1 MVIEKALRW
10 VVISGVFALPFII
23 LIVAQSMFFPFITGK
38 NFTFRII
45 VEIIAGAW
53 LALALVYP
61 TYRPR
66 RSWILGAFAIFV
78 LIMAIADAQGA
89 YPFKSFWSN
98 YERMDGWVTLIH
110 VLAYLVVASCVIN
123 SEKIWRLLF
132 QVSLGVSVFVGI
144 YGLLQIVG
152 YTALGQGGGA
162 GLTGRIDGTFGNPI
176 YLAIYML
183 FHIAIAALL
192 WLQMWNV
199 RLPGKRT
206 WSSLAYGGIILLDT
220 ATLLL
225 SGTRGTML
233 GLIGGALIAVLL
245 YAYFDGT
252 KKIRTIA
259 VALLVGVVVFGGVL
273 KLAKD
278 TPVVQSVGFLQ
289 RLATI
294 SLNDSTTKSR
304 LLNMGMAWQGVKE
317 RPIFGWG
324 QENYALVFDKYYDP
338 RMYGQEQWF
347 DRVHD
352 VIFDWWVAGGTLGL
366 LAYLSIFMAA
376 FYTLWRTINFSVAE
390 KSLFTG
396 LIIGYFVHNIFV
408 FDNVSSWILFGTI
421 LAYIVWRADGNKND
435 EPIFKKKIVS
445 EPSLPFVAAAA
456 VVLVWGVAWFTNAN
470 ALAANKILLQAMAPQ
485 KEGITKNLEYFKQ
498 AISYGSFGTQ
508 EIREQLAQITSQISQ
523 AGNVSAEIKKQ
534 FFDLAGTE
542 LQLQAGASP
551 LDARPPLFFGVLL
564 GSYGD
569 HTQAKV
575 ALARAHELSPRKQT
589 ILFQMAQNAQERGDQ
604 TEMIA
609 YLKTAFE
616 VEESVTD
623 ARIIYATALI
633 RAGNDALADTVLAPI
648 VATGSAADVRI
659 ASAYL
664 ARSRFDK
671 IITIWEASALANPNN
686 SQTFFTLA
694 AAYYSTGNI
703 NKTIETLERVKK
715 ANPDIASQ
723 VDSLI
728 QQVRSGTAKIQ

>member
-421 LAYIVWRADGNKND
+421 LAYIVWRAGGDKKNK
-435 EPIFKKKIVS
+435 PRFKKK
-445 EPSLPFVAAAA
+445 
-456 VVLVWGVAWFTNAN
+456 N
-470 ALAANKILLQAMAPQ
+470 IL
-485 KEGITKNLEYFKQ
+485 G
-498 AISYGSFGTQ
+498 
-508 EIREQLAQITSQISQ
+508 
-523 AGNVSAEIKKQ
+523 
-534 FFDLAGTE
+534 
-542 LQLQAGASP
+542 
-551 LDARPPLFFGVLL
+551 
-564 GSYGD
+564 
-569 HTQAKV
+569 
-575 ALARAHELSPRKQT
+575 
-589 ILFQMAQNAQERGDQ
+589 
-604 TEMIA
+604 
-609 YLKTAFE
+609 
-616 VEESVTD
+616 
-623 ARIIYATALI
+623 
-633 RAGNDALADTVLAPI
+633 
-648 VATGSAADVRI
+648 
-659 ASAYL
+659 
-664 ARSRFDK
+664 
-671 IITIWEASALANPNN
+671 
-686 SQTFFTLA
+686 
-694 AAYYSTGNI
+694 
-703 NKTIETLERVKK
+703 
-715 ANPDIASQ
+715 
-723 VDSLI
+723 
-728 QQVRSGTAKIQ
+728 